1 MRTPGN
7 KSILYLAIAA
17 ALVAVWFGGAVMAQ
31 REGPKPPAMPQIP
44 GPPIMLKAGSAGVF
58 VLTGN
63 VLTKYDAALSMK
75 GSIKLDVD
83 SGDTA
88 NVQQPAPPPPTH
100 MLLSPGP
107 NQKVLVLIGD
117 RFFSVNAETF
127 EIAAKAQLPPP
138 PKPEPPAR
146 DNPPTE
152 NGGDRP
158 DVGPRPPIAPPGPPM
173 PAGLE
178 LQGNVLYM
186 LRGPEIIGVNIN
198 DGSIVGPA
206 PLPKLPAPEQGA

>member
-1 MRTPGN
+1 MG
-7 KSILYLAIAA
+7 IVWLAVAV

-31 REGPKPPAMPQIP
+31 REGPKPPPTPQIQ
-44 GPPIMLKAGSAGVF
+44 GPPIMMKAGSAGLF

-75 GSIKLDVD
+75 GSIKLDVEA
-83 SGDTA
+83 GDTA
-88 NVQQPAPPPPTH
+88 NVRQPAPPPPTH

-117 RFFSVNAETF
+117 RFFSVNAESF
-127 EIAAKAQLPPP
+127 EIAARTQLPPP
-138 PKPEPPAR
+138 PRPEPP
-146 DNPPTE
+146 DGVNPPPE
-152 NGGDRP
+152 NGGDKP
-158 DVGPRPPIAPPGPPM
+158 EIGPKPPVPPIGPPM
-173 PAGLE
+173 PVGLE

-206 PLPKLPAPEQGA
+206 PLPKLPTPEEDK